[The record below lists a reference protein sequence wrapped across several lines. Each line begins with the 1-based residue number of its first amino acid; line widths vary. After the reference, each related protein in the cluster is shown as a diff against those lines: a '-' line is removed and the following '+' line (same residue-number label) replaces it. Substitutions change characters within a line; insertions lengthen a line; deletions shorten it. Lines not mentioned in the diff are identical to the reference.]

1 MQLDY
6 DEFLVNLTID
16 LVAISVL
23 TYALYFRRHQRRDL
37 TLGLVGINVGLFA
50 VSSFAA
56 TTSIGIGFGIGL
68 FALLSVVRL
77 RSSVAT
83 QEEIGYYFVALVIG
97 LVNGLA
103 VGDRWNY
110 VITLNIV
117 LLAVMFVADHPR
129 VLPHAERCLI
139 LVKGVPRSTDS
150 LRAKIEDRLGYEVTR
165 MHVQEVDFAR
175 RRTQVDVRF
184 RTDRPVAP
192 RRSTKDAT
200 KDATKDSTGAVEPPE
215 APAVEMTAPAVEV
228 AAPSAHADPPPP
240 RVDGPPEELDP

>member
-1 MQLDY
+1 
-6 DEFLVNLTID
+6 
-16 LVAISVL
+16 
-23 TYALYFRRHQRRDL
+23 
-37 TLGLVGINVGLFA
+37 
-50 VSSFAA
+50 
-56 TTSIGIGFGIGL
+56 
-68 FALLSVVRL
+68 
-77 RSSVAT
+77 
-83 QEEIGYYFVALVIG
+83 
-97 LVNGLA
+97 
-103 VGDRWNY
+103 
-110 VITLNIV
+110 
-117 LLAVMFVADHPR
+117 
-129 VLPHAERCLI
+129 
-139 LVKGVPRSTDS
+139 VKGVPRSTDS

-192 RRSTKDAT
+192 RRSTKDSTKDAT

>member
-1 MQLDY
+1 VQLDY

-103 VGDRWNY
+103 VGDRWNV

-192 RRSTKDAT
+192 RRSTKDSA
-200 KDATKDSTGAVEPPE
+200 KDSTGAVEPPE